1 MRPNL
6 EIHAPDVRFSPERLQ
21 RIQQIR
27 GVVQVEGLDAGGD
40 GTFGAIRITFD
51 SYEVMDRYLFAIGQP

>member
-6 EIHAPDVRFSPERLQ
+6 EIHASDMRFSPERLQ

-27 GVVQVEGLDAGGD
+27 GVVQVEGMDAGGD
-40 GTFGAIRITFD
+40 GTFGAIRITFE
-51 SYEVMDRYLFAIGQP
+51 SYEIMDGYLFAIGRP